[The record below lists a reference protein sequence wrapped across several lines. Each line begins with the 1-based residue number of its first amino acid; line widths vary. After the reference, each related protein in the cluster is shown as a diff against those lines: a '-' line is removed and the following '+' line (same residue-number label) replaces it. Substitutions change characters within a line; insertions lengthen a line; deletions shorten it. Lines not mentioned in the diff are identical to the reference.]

1 MDPDPLASA
10 ETITLLRRFSAVV
23 DTNRIFGH
31 YGMFYLSE
39 SVVFRRNAHY
49 AICELDLD
57 PTFQPTSSRCGVGVS
72 VICHS
77 LLYASFGG

>member
-57 PTFQPTSSRCGVGVS
+57 PTF
-72 VICHS
+72 
-77 LLYASFGG
+77 

>member
-31 YGMFYLSE
+31 YDVLD
-39 SVVFRRNAHY
+39 SVMRLATRPLARIQIEHK
-49 AICELDLD
+49 ILID
-57 PTFQPTSSRCGVGVS
+57 
-72 VICHS
+72 
-77 LLYASFGG
+77 